1 MKNLIKLFL
10 TMIFAAILFTACSN
24 EDNPI
29 TPANSGNG
37 GNPDPDPIVTK
48 TPRYMRIESI
58 SVRHFPKNKSNGDT
72 WDWDP
77 LSSTERKPDV
87 EIALQRS
94 GNYFPVFYSDRR
106 QNANYTSTYVFTQPA
121 SSNDGELPYAVPYTQ
136 KWKVGLIDHDG
147 FANDNDK
154 MGSVTIEPYS
164 IYRQDNATN
173 FDKTVTSGDIKV
185 RLRGAWIY

>member
-1 MKNLIKLFL
+1 MRTLAKTFFA
-10 TMIFAAILFTACSN
+10 TMLAAILFTACST
-24 EDNPI
+24 DSNPLD
-29 TPANSGNG
+29 PNDSGNG
-37 GNPDPDPIVTK
+37 GKEPDPVLIK

-77 LSSTERKPDV
+77 FSSTERKPDLEV
-87 EIALQRS
+87 ALQRS
-94 GNYFPVFYSDRR
+94 GNYIPVFYSDQRK
-106 QNANYTSTYVFTQPA
+106 NATYTSTYVFTQPA
-121 SSNDGELPYAVPYTQ
+121 SSDDGELPYAVPYGE

-154 MGSVTIEPYS
+154 MGSVTFKPYS
-164 IYRQDNATN
+164 IYGQDNATN
-173 FDKTVTSGDIKV
+173 FDKTITSGDIKV